1 MPLHNERFRAPTID
15 RRKPDD
21 VETLKARLEEWKN
34 CATRLAHAY
43 RDNSMAES
51 TRAMVEYARL
61 LVQEENRR

>member
-1 MPLHNERFRAPTID
+1 MPLHNERFRAPAIVP
-15 RRKPDD
+15 KPDD
-21 VETLKARLEEWKN
+21 VEALKARLEAWKN

-61 LVQEENRR
+61 LVQEEGRR

>member
-1 MPLHNERFRAPTID
+1 MPLHNERFRAPTIAP
-15 RRKPDD
+15 KDD
-21 VETLKARLEEWKN
+21 VATLKARLEAWKN

-61 LVQEENRR
+61 LVQEEGRR

>member
-1 MPLHNERFRAPTID
+1 MPLHNEKFRPPTIAP
-15 RRKPDD
+15 KPDD
-21 VETLKARLEEWKN
+21 VATLKARLEAWKN

-61 LVQEENRR
+61 LVQEEGRR